1 METGIDGDYSELASW
16 VHHSVSDGGTW
27 YYKDRLLS
35 GQTASCTTWTTLG
48 TELYTLKD
56 NFYKPY
62 QPIFTVGEGVRLYS
76 LKSFLKGKV
85 SANHTPWFQ
94 MRLSSLQCE
103 TCEVWKA
110 NHFFF
115 FFFFHADSRR
125 YYTARGW
132 RALHIKV
139 FACERVSGNWNLS
152 IGIKQKKWPFVP
164 SDETKFKELAGVK
177 VTCQRFYLCQTAQ
190 DTFIR
195 RLQRPRW
202 NLSLPK
208 IKYTI
213 YLRIHLL

>member
-27 YYKDRLLS
+27 YYKHRLLS

-76 LKSFLKGKV
+76 LKSFLKGEV

-115 FFFFHADSRR
+115 FFFSMQIAGDITLQGGEGLCTSRSLLV
-125 YYTARGW
+125 RGS
-132 RALHIKV
+132 A
-139 FACERVSGNWNLS
+139 E
-152 IGIKQKKWPFVP
+152 IGIYQLELNRKSDHLFLLMKQNLRSWQVWRW
-164 SDETKFKELAGVK
+164 LVK
-177 VTCQRFYLCQTAQ
+177 GFTCARQL
-190 DTFIR
+190 
-195 RLQRPRW
+195 
-202 NLSLPK
+202 K
-208 IKYTI
+208 
-213 YLRIHLL
+213 IHLSEDCNVQGET